1 VALVVTTL
9 ELRGVGVRYPAGGG
23 RSTEALADITVAGL
37 AGGEVTALIGPNG
50 AGKSSLLRRLAGI
63 LPGPGE
69 VVVAGPGGRPV
80 PGYLPQ
86 ETQSPAA
93 LTVFESILLARKQ
106 GRGRGSWAVAR
117 RDLTRV
123 EGAMRELE
131 IEALAFRTLRE
142 LSGGQRQLVALAQT
156 LVRDPDILLLDEPT
170 SALDLGRQCDVL
182 ALVRRLARERGICVI
197 VSLHDLN
204 QALRVADRVMV
215 LAAGRLAACGTPR
228 DVITPALL
236 AEVYGVE
243 ARVETPAAGGLPH
256 IVVERSLRT
265 APGAVAGAS
274 TAFLRA
280 AE

>member
-142 LSGGQRQLVALAQT
+142 LSGGQRQLVALAPRRSCAT
-156 LVRDPDILLLDEPT
+156 PT
-170 SALDLGRQCDVL
+170 SCSSTS
-182 ALVRRLARERGICVI
+182 RRAR
-197 VSLHDLN
+197 STS
-204 QALRVADRVMV
+204 
-215 LAAGRLAACGTPR
+215 AANATCSP
-228 DVITPALL
+228 
-236 AEVYGVE
+236 
-243 ARVETPAAGGLPH
+243 
-256 IVVERSLRT
+256 SC
-265 APGAVAGAS
+265 GAS
-274 TAFLRA
+274 RGSAGSASSSRFTTSTRRCASPTG
-280 AE
+280 

>member
-23 RSTEALADITVAGL
+23 RTTEALADITVAGL

-69 VVVAGPGGRPV
+69 VVVAGPRGRPAT
-80 PGYLPQ
+80 GYLPQ

-170 SALDLGRQCDVL
+170 SALDLSRQCEVL

-197 VSLHDLN
+197 LSLHDLN

-215 LAAGRLAACGTPR
+215 IDAGTMVSCGPVET
-228 DVITPALL
+228 VITPTLL
-236 AEVYGVE
+236 QTIY
-243 ARVETPAAGGLPH
+243 RVDGRIERCSRLCPH
-256 IVVERSLRT
+256 VIIDGPLEL
-265 APGAVAGAS
+265 A
-274 TAFLRA
+274 
-280 AE
+280 